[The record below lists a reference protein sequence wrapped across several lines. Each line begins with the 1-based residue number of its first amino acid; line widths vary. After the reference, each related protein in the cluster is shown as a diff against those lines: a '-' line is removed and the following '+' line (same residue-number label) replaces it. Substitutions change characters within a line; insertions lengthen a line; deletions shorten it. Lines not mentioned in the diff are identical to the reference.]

1 MSQDG
6 TYKTPE
12 KIASTNVGYGSDPV
26 ASGVFLQNDAG
37 TRGQD
42 WHKSDTAHSGNVLT
56 PANENPGA
64 LAGATG
70 ADQFK
75 SVVPEYY
82 STNLSP
88 TMALC
93 LAIVKCDPHDA
104 ALIMEKALSDLTFG
118 EPRPTLFSVMDDASW
133 WADYATPAELKAYAL
148 ACFNR
153 LSATDQ
159 RAFLAY
165 VQRGAA

>member
-1 MSQDG
+1 MSNRS
-6 TYKTPE
+6 E
-12 KIASTNVGYGSDPV
+12 GS
-26 ASGVFLQNDAG
+26 
-37 TRGQD
+37 
-42 WHKSDTAHSGNVLT
+42 
-56 PANENPGA
+56 ANENPGA

-75 SVVPEYY
+75 SGIPEYY

-104 ALIMEKALSDLTFG
+104 ALIIEKALSDLTFG
-118 EPRPTLFSVMDDASW
+118 EPRPTLFHVMDDASW

-153 LSATDQ
+153 LSGADQ

-165 VQRGAA
+165 VQGAA